1 MPLGIQGKSL
11 PRAFL
16 PVPPPSLACPQVR
29 PRLSGHA
36 RNMRILPALGLVMK
50 AWSSAGSGD
59 LISLPRGLLPR
70 QWNFLLWLIVT
81 SRACLFF
88 FFLHAEGERSTFLGS
103 GESLAWWQNQVQ
115 EGKTQ
120 QAEEAQPDHFIVPKP
135 CPRIRALTV
144 PTTTPTNPAAELG
157 VQSWVLF
164 RALLESTVC
173 CACRE

>member
-81 SRACLFF
+81 SRACLFIYF
-88 FFLHAEGERSTFLGS
+88 FFF
-103 GESLAWWQNQVQ
+103 
-115 EGKTQ
+115 
-120 QAEEAQPDHFIVPKP
+120 
-135 CPRIRALTV
+135 
-144 PTTTPTNPAAELG
+144 
-157 VQSWVLF
+157 
-164 RALLESTVC
+164 
-173 CACRE
+173 ACRGRKKHISGFRGDPGMVTESGAGGKNTAGRGSSARSLHRPQTLSPYKSPNCAHHHTYKSCSWIGSPVLGLV